1 MNVKTSKKG
10 FTLTEILIVLVI
22 AGILLALILP
32 NSLKAVARG
41 NTVSGDSNVQSC
53 STAVLMCYADNNQNW
68 TAPNDCTDTGVLV
81 AKKYLKAVGNNAAG
95 AAVTV
100 VVDAAGGYKCQ

>member
-1 MNVKTSKKG
+1 MKVQAQKQG

-41 NTVSGDSNVQSC
+41 NTVALASDVKSC
-53 STAVLMCYADNNQNW
+53 STAALVCYSDNNNQWAN
-68 TAPNDCTDTGVLV
+68 CDTIAELV
-81 AKKYLKAVGNNAAG
+81 AGTYLKSTPAGVTIAA
-95 AAVTV
+95 
-100 VVDAAGGYKCQ
+100 DAAGGFSCN